1 MKFKVGDKVRVIDN
15 GLGQGNIRIG
25 TIDIVYKNDARWNNK
40 GCVIL
45 KSTPYK
51 WEEYQLELVEDTLE
65 DRIIALERQITV
77 LSNIV
82 FNKPAHLIDL
92 ENRRDINWLSD
103 GMQ

>member
-1 MKFKVGDKVRVIDN
+1 LAKGVEMNKFKVGDKVRVIDN

-25 TIDIVYKNDARWNNK
+25 TIDIIIRRGENSIA
-40 GCVIL
+40 L
-45 KSTPYK
+45 KSSPHK
-51 WEEYQLELVEDTLE
+51 WDEDQLELVE